1 MKKIAVL
8 LVFVIAGIAFAK
20 GQNHKVVSAYNYLR
34 KNKLEKAIEAIEPAI
49 EHKRTK
55 DEAKTWYYRGNIYL
69 GAHMTEKEEY
79 KDLVENPLDTAYYSY
94 KKAFKLDE
102 KEKYTSDLK
111 DRMKYI
117 SEQYFNKG
125 VTKYKAKEYDQALD
139 GFKKAAMVNKEY
151 RDKIDTAAYYYA
163 GNAADLAGK
172 KDVAMEYYKQAKE
185 YNFDNHRLYSSLS
198 RLYSAEGDTAKA
210 LDVVNEGLK
219 KYPGEYDLI
228 ITETNIFLA
237 QGDTEKA
244 LENLQL
250 AVKKDTTNPSLWFA
264 AGVNYEKM
272 MKNQE
277 ADSLKKAF
285 MDEAVNAYEKAL
297 ELKTDYYKPAFNL
310 GAIYV
315 NRAATLQNKANQL
328 PLDQTEKYNA
338 MKKEADSTL
347 KKALPYLEK
356 AQDIKPNDLNTLQSL
371 KEIYARLNKTEKLKE
386 VNTKIQK
393 LTGGTKE

>member
-69 GAHMTEKEEY
+69 GAHMTEKEEF

-125 VTKYKAKEYDQALD
+125 VTQYKAKEYNQALD

-151 RDKIDTAAYYYA
+151 RDKIDTAAFYYA

-172 KDVAMEYYKQAKE
+172 KDVAHPFFK
-185 YNFDNHRLYSSLS
+185 N
-198 RLYSAEGDTAKA
+198 AEGGFR
-210 LDVVNEGLK
+210 LF
-219 KYPGEYDLI
+219 LI
-228 ITETNIFLA
+228 FNR
-237 QGDTEKA
+237 GDHIR
-244 LENLQL
+244 
-250 AVKKDTTNPSLWFA
+250 
-264 AGVNYEKM
+264 
-272 MKNQE
+272 
-277 ADSLKKAF
+277 AF
-285 MDEAVNAYEKAL
+285 GD
-297 ELKTDYYKPAFNL
+297 
-310 GAIYV
+310 
-315 NRAATLQNKANQL
+315 
-328 PLDQTEKYNA
+328 
-338 MKKEADSTL
+338 
-347 KKALPYLEK
+347 
-356 AQDIKPNDLNTLQSL
+356 
-371 KEIYARLNKTEKLKE
+371 
-386 VNTKIQK
+386 
-393 LTGGTKE
+393 